1 MQLKKTFLNLDN
13 FIKSKFINLFIV
25 ILVVLS
31 IEFSLLGF
39 LTKDSLSNF
48 YLGLGT
54 VFIGAFLTLTIVD
67 MLLMRRNDDLWAP
80 VSKIIFS
87 KINEI
92 NDKFVINLYKFLN
105 PDILMIESLIR
116 PDLLKKGAKNDYT
129 QVLENKA
136 LRKVKLNK
144 NDLLNELEDKAVDI
158 PKERWDNFISGLIDL
173 NNEIGNITIN
183 YSNRLNHKV
192 TPHLLMLQEVLN
204 LLIETYNVQM
214 EYYTVYKESNEPEEK
229 CIYALNICKKNAAHN
244 IKSISNRFI
253 ELDNELNNEYKLFDK
268 YILRTDIFRI

>member
-1 MQLKKTFLNLDN
+1 MQFKKTFLNLDN
-13 FIKSKFINLFIV
+13 FIKSKFVTLFIV

-31 IEFSLLGF
+31 IEFSLLG

-54 VFIGAFLTLTIVD
+54 VFTGAFLTLTIVD
-67 MLLMRRNDDLWAP
+67 TLLSRRNDDLWAP

-116 PDLLKKGAKNDYT
+116 PDYLKKGAKNDYT

-144 NDLLNELEDKAVDI
+144 NALLNELEDKAVDI
-158 PKERWDNFISGLIDL
+158 PKERWDNFISSLIDL
-173 NNEIGNITIN
+173 NNEMGNITIN

-214 EYYTVYKESNEPEEK
+214 EYYVVYKENNEPEK
-229 CIYALNICKKNAAHN
+229 CIYALNKCKKKRCSQYKID
-244 IKSISNRFI
+244 IKPV
-253 ELDNELNNEYKLFDK
+253 Y
-268 YILRTDIFRI
+268 